1 MVLIKNY
8 HRVRIITSKLF
19 IHNTLSRKKEEFIPV
34 DSNHVRMY
42 TCGPTVYN
50 YAHIG
55 NARPAVVSDLLIRV
69 LRQLYKK
76 VTYVSNITD
85 IDDKIIN
92 ASQETGDSIDVIT
105 KKYEQIY
112 NEDMHSL
119 GVLKPDIQPH
129 ATDFIN
135 EMIELVEKMIVNGT
149 AYESEGHVLFN
160 VKEYSAYGKLSGR
173 NIEDQLAGS
182 RVEVASYK
190 KNPGDFVLWKPSID
204 NQPGWDSP
212 WGFGRPG
219 WHLECS
225 TMSEQSLGLPFDIH
239 GGGMDLTFPHHE
251 NEIAQSCGAHGED
264 KNPSIFVKYW
274 IHNAMLNIDG
284 EKMSKSLG
292 NIFYIRDYLKE
303 HDGEVLRLALLSGHY
318 RQSINWSGE
327 TIEQSKNILD
337 KFYRI
342 LNSVSDVDENKEL
355 LNQCPKKVLDAL
367 CDDLNTSKALA
378 EFNEISKKLSS
389 AINLDDKIKYKTKL
403 LAAAQVF
410 GILQQSPKK
419 WLGIGQVQDNLD
431 GDYIESL
438 INERN
443 QARALKN
450 FSKADE
456 IRDKLIDMG
465 VEIED
470 TSDGT
475 VWRMK

>member
-50 YAHIG
+50 FAHIG
-55 NARPAVVSDLLIRV
+55 NARPAVVSDVLVRV
-69 LRQLYKK
+69 LRQVYPK

-85 IDDKIIN
+85 IDDKIIK
-92 ASQETGDSIDVIT
+92 ASIESGEPIDLIT
-105 KKYEQIY
+105 KKYEKIY
-112 NEDMHSL
+112 NEDMASL
-119 GVLKPDIQPH
+119 GVLKPDAQPH
-129 ATDFIN
+129 ATDFIK
-135 EMIELVEKMIVNGT
+135 EMIELIEKMIKNDT
-149 AYESEGHVLFN
+149 AYASDGHVLFD
-160 VKEYSAYGKLSGR
+160 VTKYSAYGKLSSR

-190 KNPGDFVLWKPSID
+190 KNPGDFVLWKPSVD
-204 NQPGWDSP
+204 NQPGWNSP

-225 TMSEQSLGLPFDIH
+225 TMSEQTLGLPFDIH

-264 KNPSIFVKYW
+264 KDPSIFVRYW

-292 NIFYIRDYLKE
+292 NIFYIRDYLKN

-318 RQSINWSGE
+318 RQSINWSAE
-327 TIEQSKNILD
+327 TMEQSKSILD
-337 KFYRI
+337 RLYRI
-342 LNSVSDVDENKEL
+342 LNKVEDIKVEDQDLAK
-355 LNQCPKKVLDAL
+355 CPEKVLLAL

-378 EFNEISKKLSS
+378 ELNDISKKLSTS
-389 AINLDDKIKYKTKL
+389 NNDSDKLKYKIEL
-403 LAAAQVF
+403 LSAAKVF
-410 GILQQSPKK
+410 GILNQSPKK
-419 WLGIGQVQDNLD
+419 WLGIGQIQDNLD
-431 GDYIESL
+431 SDFIEKL
-438 INERN
+438 IQQRTE
-443 QARALKN
+443 ARLAKDFN
-450 FSKADE
+450 KADE
-456 IRDKLIDMG
+456 IRNTLSDMG

-470 TSDGT
+470 APDGT
-475 VWRMK
+475 TWRMK

>member
-1 MVLIKNY
+1 
-8 HRVRIITSKLF
+8 
-19 IHNTLSRKKEEFIPV
+19 
-34 DSNHVRMY
+34 MY

-55 NARPAVVSDLLIRV
+55 NARPAVVSDLLVRV
-69 LRQLYKK
+69 LRQLYPK

-92 ASQETGDSIDVIT
+92 ASIESGEAIETIT
-105 KKYEQIY
+105 KKYEKIY
-112 NEDMHSL
+112 NEDMNSL

-135 EMIELVEKMIVNGT
+135 EMIDLVQKMIANDT

-160 VKEYSAYGKLSGR
+160 VTKYSAYGKLSGR

-190 KNPGDFVLWKPSID
+190 KNAGDFVLWKPSVD

-239 GGGMDLTFPHHE
+239 GGGMDLIFPHHE
-251 NEIAQSCGAHGED
+251 NEIAQSCGAHNED
-264 KNPSIFVKYW
+264 KDPTIFSKYW
-274 IHNAMLNIDG
+274 LHNAMLNIDG

-292 NIFYIRDYLKE
+292 NIFYIRDYLKKC
-303 HDGEVLRLALLSGHY
+303 DGEILRLALLSGHY
-318 RQSINWSGE
+318 RQSINWTSD
-327 TIEQSKNILD
+327 TIEQSKNTLD

-342 LNSVSDVDENKEL
+342 LNKFSDIEVDKNKIKK
-355 LNQCPKKVLDAL
+355 CPEKVLNAL

-378 EFNEISKKLSS
+378 ELNEISKKLSS
-389 AINLDDKIKYKTKL
+389 STDLNEQIKLKTDF
-403 LAAAQVF
+403 LASAQVF
-410 GILQQSPKK
+410 GILQKSPKK
-419 WLGIGQVQDNLD
+419 WLGIGHAQDNLD
-431 GDYIESL
+431 GEHIENL
-438 INERN
+438 IKERN
-443 QARALKN
+443 DARL
-450 FSKADE
+450 SKDFNRADE
-456 IRDKLIDMG
+456 IRNKLAEMG
-465 VEIED
+465 IEIED
-470 TSDGT
+470 TPNGT
-475 VWRMK
+475 IWRSK

>member
-1 MVLIKNY
+1 
-8 HRVRIITSKLF
+8 
-19 IHNTLSRKKEEFIPV
+19 
-34 DSNHVRMY
+34 MY

-55 NARPAVVSDLLIRV
+55 NARPAVVSDLLVRV
-69 LRQLYKK
+69 LRQLYPK

-92 ASQETGDSIDVIT
+92 ASIESGEAIETIT
-105 KKYEQIY
+105 KKYEKIY
-112 NEDMHSL
+112 NEDMNSL

-135 EMIELVEKMIVNGT
+135 EMIDLVQKMIANDT

-160 VKEYSAYGKLSGR
+160 VTKYSAYGKLSGR

-190 KNPGDFVLWKPSID
+190 KNAGDFVLWKPSVD

-239 GGGMDLTFPHHE
+239 GGGMDLIFPHHE
-251 NEIAQSCGAHGED
+251 NEIAQSCGAHNED
-264 KNPSIFVKYW
+264 KDPTIFSKYW
-274 IHNAMLNIDG
+274 LHNAMLNIDG

-292 NIFYIRDYLKE
+292 NIFYIRDYLKKC
-303 HDGEVLRLALLSGHY
+303 DGEILRLALLSGHY
-318 RQSINWSGE
+318 RQSINWTSD
-327 TIEQSKNILD
+327 TIEQSKNTLD

-342 LNSVSDVDENKEL
+342 LNKVSDIEVDKKKIKK
-355 LNQCPKKVLDAL
+355 CPEKVLNAL

-378 EFNEISKKLSS
+378 ELNEIAKKLSS
-389 AINLDDKIKYKTKL
+389 STDLNEQIQLKTDF
-403 LAAAQVF
+403 LASAQVF
-410 GILQQSPKK
+410 GILQKSPKK
-419 WLGIGQVQDNLD
+419 WLGIGHAQDNLD
-431 GDYIESL
+431 GEHIENL
-438 INERN
+438 IKERN
-443 QARALKN
+443 EARL
-450 FSKADE
+450 SKDFNRADE
-456 IRDKLIDMG
+456 IRNKLAEMG
-465 VEIED
+465 IEIED
-470 TSDGT
+470 TPNGT
-475 VWRMK
+475 IWRSK

>member
-1 MVLIKNY
+1 
-8 HRVRIITSKLF
+8 
-19 IHNTLSRKKEEFIPV
+19 
-34 DSNHVRMY
+34 MY

-55 NARPAVVSDLLIRV
+55 NARPAVVSDLLVRV
-69 LRQLYKK
+69 LRQLYPK

-92 ASQETGDSIDVIT
+92 ASIESGEAIETIT
-105 KKYEQIY
+105 KKYEKIY
-112 NEDMHSL
+112 NEDMNSL

-135 EMIELVEKMIVNGT
+135 EMIDLVQKMIANDT

-160 VKEYSAYGKLSGR
+160 VTKYSAYGKLSGR

-190 KNPGDFVLWKPSID
+190 KNAGDFVLWKPSVD

-239 GGGMDLTFPHHE
+239 GGGMDLIFPHHE
-251 NEIAQSCGAHGED
+251 NEIAQSCGAHNED
-264 KNPSIFVKYW
+264 KDPTIFSKYW
-274 IHNAMLNIDG
+274 LHNAMLNIDG

-292 NIFYIRDYLKE
+292 NIFYIRDYLKKC
-303 HDGEVLRLALLSGHY
+303 DGEILRLALLSGHY
-318 RQSINWSGE
+318 RQSINWTSD
-327 TIEQSKNILD
+327 TIEQSKNTLD

-342 LNSVSDVDENKEL
+342 LNKVSDIEVDKNKIKK
-355 LNQCPKKVLDAL
+355 CPDKVLNAL

-378 EFNEISKKLSS
+378 ELNEISKKLSS
-389 AINLDDKIKYKTKL
+389 STDLNEQIKLKTDF
-403 LAAAQVF
+403 LASAQVF
-410 GILQQSPKK
+410 GILQKSPKK
-419 WLGIGQVQDNLD
+419 WLGIGHAQDNLD
-431 GDYIESL
+431 GEHIENL
-438 INERN
+438 IKERN
-443 QARALKN
+443 DARL
-450 FSKADE
+450 SKDFNRADE
-456 IRDKLIDMG
+456 IRNKLAEMG
-465 VEIED
+465 IEIED
-470 TSDGT
+470 TPNGT
-475 VWRMK
+475 IWRSK

>member
-1 MVLIKNY
+1 
-8 HRVRIITSKLF
+8 
-19 IHNTLSRKKEEFIPV
+19 
-34 DSNHVRMY
+34 MY

-55 NARPAVVSDLLIRV
+55 NARPAVVSDLLVRV
-69 LRQLYKK
+69 LRQLYPK

-92 ASQETGDSIDVIT
+92 ASIESGEAIETIT
-105 KKYEQIY
+105 KKYEKIY
-112 NEDMHSL
+112 NEDMNSL

-135 EMIELVEKMIVNGT
+135 EMIDLVQKMIANDT

-160 VKEYSAYGKLSGR
+160 VTKYSAYGKLSGR

-190 KNPGDFVLWKPSID
+190 KNAGDFVLWKPSVD

-239 GGGMDLTFPHHE
+239 GGGMDLIFPHHE
-251 NEIAQSCGAHGED
+251 NEIAQSCGAHNED
-264 KNPSIFVKYW
+264 KDPTIFSKYW
-274 IHNAMLNIDG
+274 LHNAMLNIDG

-292 NIFYIRDYLKE
+292 NIFYIRDYLKKC
-303 HDGEVLRLALLSGHY
+303 DGEILRLALLSGHY
-318 RQSINWSGE
+318 RQSINWTSD
-327 TIEQSKNILD
+327 TIEQSKNTLD

-342 LNSVSDVDENKEL
+342 LNKVSDIEVDKKKIKK
-355 LNQCPKKVLDAL
+355 CPEKVLNAL

-378 EFNEISKKLSS
+378 ELNEIAKKLSS
-389 AINLDDKIKYKTKL
+389 STDLNEQIQLKTDF
-403 LAAAQVF
+403 LASAQVF
-410 GILQQSPKK
+410 GILQKSPKK
-419 WLGIGQVQDNLD
+419 WLGIGHAQDNLD
-431 GDYIESL
+431 GEHIENL
-438 INERN
+438 IKERN
-443 QARALKN
+443 DARL
-450 FSKADE
+450 SKDFNRADE
-456 IRDKLIDMG
+456 IRNKLAEMG
-465 VEIED
+465 IEIED
-470 TSDGT
+470 TPNGT
-475 VWRMK
+475 IWRSK